1 MLIND
6 IKLKSRLLFTLYN
19 DESVKSKFCH
29 SLMYPDCFIAT
40 QFRNPR
46 TPRTPIKWCVHTILW
61 EFEVFGVS
69 ISINCL
75 FVQAQ
80 TQFILLTLTSYNHKT
95 KKERTD

>member
-1 MLIND
+1 
-6 IKLKSRLLFTLYN
+6 
-19 DESVKSKFCH
+19 
-29 SLMYPDCFIAT
+29 
-40 QFRNPR
+40 
-46 TPRTPIKWCVHTILW
+46 
-61 EFEVFGVS
+61 VS

>member
-29 SLMYPDCFIAT
+29 SLI
-40 QFRNPR
+40 
-46 TPRTPIKWCVHTILW
+46 
-61 EFEVFGVS
+61 
-69 ISINCL
+69 